1 MKNGL
6 LKQKNTKERKDAGRK
21 TPLFHGFCTPMAI
34 PMKKTVYWLLLCL
47 LALYLTGCAA
57 VTTTGPVDPGLRRVS
72 AVSHRPD
79 GCI

>member
-1 MKNGL
+1 
-6 LKQKNTKERKDAGRK
+6 
-21 TPLFHGFCTPMAI
+21 MAI